1 MFDGTFKDAHCR
13 HRLRDSHLCESSPA
27 AFCAFFGQP
36 HKHEPGNL
44 PSEAQRQVVEKVEQQ
59 FACSVI
65 VQIVPDKAEVS
76 VISDASPT

>member
-27 AFCAFFGQP
+27 AFCAFFAQ
-36 HKHEPGNL
+36 HEPGNL

>member
-27 AFCAFFGQP
+27 AFCAFLGQP

-44 PSEAQRQVVEKVEQQ
+44 PSEAHRQVVEKVEQQ

-76 VISDASPT
+76 VISEASPT